1 MSGSL
6 RAWRPMLRFA
16 RRDARRHL
24 ARTILASLLVAVPI
38 AGLVGFVGFS
48 NSDAPS
54 SERALAAIP
63 GGAPLYARVDLLPS
77 AEGPQLLELELT
89 EPSLFFGTA
98 AGSVERFVA
107 AIEAAL
113 TDAPGA

>member
-38 AGLVGFVGFS
+38 AGLVLTGT
-48 NSDAPS
+48 
-54 SERALAAIP
+54 
-63 GGAPLYARVDLLPS
+63 APLRR
-77 AEGPQLLELELT
+77 G
-89 EPSLFFGTA
+89 
-98 AGSVERFVA
+98 
-107 AIEAAL
+107 
-113 TDAPGA
+113 